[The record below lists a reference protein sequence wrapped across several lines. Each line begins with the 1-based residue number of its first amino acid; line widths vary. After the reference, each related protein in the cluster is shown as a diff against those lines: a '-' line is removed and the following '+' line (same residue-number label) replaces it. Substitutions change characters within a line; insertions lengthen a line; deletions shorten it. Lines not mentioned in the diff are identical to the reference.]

1 MTTYG
6 TISEEASSN
15 SNSVFVSQAKERI
28 EDGLGTTR
36 PWSEMLQ
43 TCHLKLPSSF
53 FGAIQRINTNA
64 KHFRANYVI
73 IILLVLF
80 LSLLGHPIS
89 LIILVVMMI
98 AWLYLYFL
106 RDTPLVILRFE
117 MDERLVVISLLLIT
131 IGLLV
136 LTNVTYNV
144 IVGMCVALVVV
155 LVHAIMRETEDLFT
169 MDEDV
174 GVVKGFRDVVKVPLR
189 QPVRSHRRRR
199 VAGPPGP
206 VERRSRPRRT
216 SQVPTGAV
224 EGIAAGRR
232 RHTSQFSLSPP
243 SHIASDPFATA
254 GRSRCTTAAAVRRR
268 RLRLCFAY

>member
-6 TISEEASSN
+6 TISEEAKYTSN
-15 SNSVFVSQAKERI
+15 SNSILISQAKERFQI
-28 EDGLGTTR
+28 GFGTR
-36 PWSEMLQ
+36 PWKEMIQ
-43 TCHLKLPSSF
+43 TSHLKIPPSFYSS
-53 FGAIQRINTNA
+53 IQRINTNA

-73 IILLVLF
+73 IILFALF

-117 MDERLVVISLLLIT
+117 IDERLVVISLLLIT

-136 LTNVTYNV
+136 LTNVKYNV

-169 MDEDV
+169 MDEDI
-174 GVVKGFRDVVKVPLR
+174 GVVKGVREVVKVPLR
-189 QPVRSHRRRR
+189 Q
-199 VAGPPGP
+199 AG
-206 VERRSRPRRT
+206 S
-216 SQVPTGAV
+216 S
-224 EGIAAGRR
+224 
-232 RHTSQFSLSPP
+232 SFSLP
-243 SHIASDPFATA
+243 
-254 GRSRCTTAAAVRRR
+254 
-268 RLRLCFAY
+268 

>member
-6 TISEEASSN
+6 TISEEAEVSSD
-15 SNSVFVSQAKERI
+15 SNPLFVSHAKGRI
-28 EDGLGTTR
+28 RAGLGTTR
-36 PWSEMLQ
+36 PWTEVFQ
-43 TCHLKLPSSF
+43 TCHLKLPPSF
-53 FGAIQRINTNA
+53 FGSIQRINTNA

-73 IILLVLF
+73 IILLALF

-117 MDERLVVISLLLIT
+117 IDERLVVISLLLIT

-144 IVGMCVALVVV
+144 IAGMCVALALV
-155 LVHAIMRETEDLFT
+155 LVHAVMRETEDLFT

-174 GVVKGFRDVVKVPLR
+174 RVVKGVRDVVKVPLR
-189 QPVRSHRRRR
+189 Q
-199 VAGPPGP
+199 AG
-206 VERRSRPRRT
+206 S
-216 SQVPTGAV
+216 S
-224 EGIAAGRR
+224 
-232 RHTSQFSLSPP
+232 SFN
-243 SHIASDPFATA
+243 
-254 GRSRCTTAAAVRRR
+254 
-268 RLRLCFAY
+268 

>member
-6 TISEEASSN
+6 TISEEAGVSSD
-15 SNSVFVSQAKERI
+15 SNPLFVSHAKERI
-28 EDGLGTTR
+28 RAGLGTTR
-36 PWSEMLQ
+36 PWKEVFQIS
-43 TCHLKLPSSF
+43 HLKLPPSF
-53 FGAIQRINTNA
+53 FGSIQRINTNA

-117 MDERLVVISLLLIT
+117 IDERLVVISLLLIT

-144 IVGMCVALVVV
+144 IAGMSVALAIV
-155 LVHAIMRETEDLFT
+155 LVHAVMRETEDLFT
-169 MDEDV
+169 MDEEV
-174 GVVKGFRDVVKVPLR
+174 RVVKGVREVVKVPLR
-189 QPVRSHRRRR
+189 Q
-199 VAGPPGP
+199 AGSSSFNLP
-206 VERRSRPRRT
+206 
-216 SQVPTGAV
+216 
-224 EGIAAGRR
+224 
-232 RHTSQFSLSPP
+232 
-243 SHIASDPFATA
+243 
-254 GRSRCTTAAAVRRR
+254 
-268 RLRLCFAY
+268 

>member
-6 TISEEASSN
+6 TISEEAEASSN
-15 SNSVFVSQAKERI
+15 SNSVFVSQAKEHI
-28 EDGLGTTR
+28 QGGLGTRR
-36 PWSEMLQ
+36 PWREMLQ
-43 TCHLKLPSSF
+43 TSHFKFPSSF

-73 IILLVLF
+73 IILLVLC

-117 MDERLVVISLLLIT
+117 IDERLVVISLLLIT

-144 IVGMCVALVVV
+144 IVGICVALVIV
-155 LVHAIMRETEDLFT
+155 LVHAMMRETEDLFT

-174 GVVKGFRDVVKVPLR
+174 GVMKGLRDIVKVPLR
-189 QPVRSHRRRR
+189 QPGS
-199 VAGPPGP
+199 
-206 VERRSRPRRT
+206 SSFT
-216 SQVPTGAV
+216 
-224 EGIAAGRR
+224 
-232 RHTSQFSLSPP
+232 LS
-243 SHIASDPFATA
+243 
-254 GRSRCTTAAAVRRR
+254 
-268 RLRLCFAY
+268 